1 MTRKKIIKRRNIK
14 LELRSILLNYI
25 IFVAIDTYILAVLF
39 FMLLESLTR
48 LLNLSD
54 INTYS

>member
-1 MTRKKIIKRRNIK
+1 MTRKKIKRRNIK

-25 IFVAIDTYILAVLF
+25 IFVAIDTYILAMLF
-39 FMLLESLTR
+39 FTLLESLTR

-54 INTYS
+54 INTYL